1 MRKFCYLL
9 LIALSLSTSA
19 AAWDII
25 PLAVEIIEGMPVG
38 NGHAKVPM
46 RPPVV
51 YLENHTLAFVADH
64 PEYILNIKD
73 EDGIVVYSTVV
84 NSTQT
89 QVVLPSTLSGN
100 YEIRLVLGSW
110 VFTGWIEL

>member
-84 NSTQT
+84 YSTQT

-110 VFTGWIEL
+110 VFTGWIWL

>member
-1 MRKFCYLL
+1 MKKLL
-9 LIALSLSTSA
+9 FMIMCAFVISTSLYA
-19 AAWDII
+19 RNLITFTVSIDDNS
-25 PLAVEIIEGMPVG
+25 PVG
-38 NGHAKVPM
+38 NGYPKSPTD
-46 RPPVV
+46 PPTV
-51 YLENHTLAFVADH
+51 YIEDYTLMFENYH

-73 EDGIVVYSTVV
+73 ENGIVVYSTVV
-84 NSTQT
+84 YSTQT

>member
-19 AAWDII
+19 AAWDRI
-25 PLAVEIIEGMPVG
+25 PLAVGIIESMPI
-38 NGHAKVPM
+38 GHGHSKSPM

-51 YLENHTLAFVADH
+51 YIEDHTLAFVADH

-73 EDGIVVYSTVV
+73 EDGEVVYSTVV
-84 NSTQT
+84 YSTLT
-89 QVVLPSTLSGN
+89 QVTLPSILSGE
-100 YEIRLVLGSW
+100 YVIELTMGSW
-110 VFTGWIEL
+110 IFTGWIEL